1 MNDQENA
8 ATPRSF
14 HLFNCDNTYDL
25 DSVEKLIKTVAGD
38 VQVHQTYFPLPRM
51 TLLSQEL
58 EGNTMDCAVFVVNA
72 HESRLSI
79 NEPRAGIGYAKIYRA
94 LLNATEN
101 QVLIVIGG
109 DDNYKT
115 QEERDTSVLSQWAR
129 GKVSSQF
136 LEEYMNGSRSFIF
149 SWDEHHH
156 PIHEEALQHF
166 LDPSKTDEFV
176 PKPRPPQVSVPDPI
190 PEPEVV
196 DSEIKDIKFTPDPDP
211 AELLFQPTPHMP
223 TQTATEPIRN
233 LQPTFVP
240 KLVNF
245 EGFKDVEMKSE
256 NAPNLQVL
264 SFCHNKEAAENL
276 YQFLEKVYQQL
287 AVNDRP
293 LQPPTLDDYSQ
304 VPSFL
309 EKNKPDY
316 VVVVLETNEVLKS
329 LDGKEEEVE
338 ETRALLD
345 KLAECVQYHIGK
357 KAIIL
362 MCDDDCLDDDSVI
375 SPRVEQM
382 LNRHRGLIPQLENKL
397 LVMSYNKRPSKLH
410 EYYVTETLCGH
421 EIQLEL
427 DLGHATRQSRED
439 DKRSGRLQGI
449 GAESENAPNLQ
460 VLSFC
465 HNKEAAENLYQ
476 FLEKVYQQLA
486 VNDRPPQ
493 PPTLDDY
500 SQVPSF
506 LEENKPDYVVVVL
519 ETNEVLKSLDGKEE
533 EVEEAKAILG
543 MLAECVRDHIGKK
556 AIILMCDDDC
566 LDDDSVISPR
576 VEQMLNRHRGLIPQ
590 LENKL
595 LVMSYNKRPSTLH
608 EYYVTETL
616 CGHEIQLEL
625 DRGHATRQFREKD
638 ERSGRLQGI
647 GAGQGGAARHE
658 PGVHGSDGFYEGGR
672 QHYDGQHG
680 KDEEDRRGQAFGGR
694 QGEKGLGKN
703 KPDEADEMKM
713 CYQAIL
719 LNGHVGQ
726 VIYRSSDFTFPDH
739 VKEEYRENYSRVR
752 KATLEAYKD
761 ANGLVKYIVPH
772 YNESNGHFL
781 HYRSTM
787 EYGSINPASYCYPPG
802 YKPPQYMLDDMII
815 RNDHHFSATL
825 EIWEDERGQLYPTV
839 EVGSSPTCGRK
850 KCVIV

>member
-38 VQVHQTYFPLPRM
+38 VQVRKTYFPLPSM

-58 EGNTMDCAVFVVNA
+58 EGNTMDCAVFVVHA

-94 LLNATEN
+94 LLNATGKKAIILMCDDDCLDDDSVISPRVEQMLNRHRGLIPQLGNKLLVMSYNKRPSKLHEDYVTKTLCGHEIQLELDLGHATRQSREDDKRSGRLQGIGAGQGGAGQGEAARHELGVHGEGKTEYASDGFYEGGRQHYYGQHGKEEEDRRGQAFGGRQGEKGLGENKPDEANEMKMCYQAILLNEN

-166 LDPSKTDEFV
+166 LDPGKTDEFV

-190 PEPEVV
+190 AEPDVV
-196 DSEIKDIKFTPDPDP
+196 DSKIKDIKFTPDPDP
-211 AELLFQPTPHMP
+211 VELLFQPTPHMP

-240 KLVNF
+240 TLVNF
-245 EGFKDVEMKSE
+245 EGFEVVDMKSE

-293 LQPPTLDDYSQ
+293 PQPPTLDDYSQ

-362 MCDDDCLDDDSVI
+362 MCDDDCLDDDSMM

-382 LNRHRGLIPQLENKL
+382 LNRHRGLISQLENKL

-421 EIQLEL
+421 EIQKS
-427 DLGHATRQSRED
+427 RQSRED

-449 GAESENAPNLQ
+449 GA
-460 VLSFC
+460 
-465 HNKEAAENLYQ
+465 
-476 FLEKVYQQLA
+476 
-486 VNDRPPQ
+486 
-493 PPTLDDY
+493 
-500 SQVPSF
+500 
-506 LEENKPDYVVVVL
+506 
-519 ETNEVLKSLDGKEE
+519 G
-533 EVEEAKAILG
+533 
-543 MLAECVRDHIGKK
+543 
-556 AIILMCDDDC
+556 
-566 LDDDSVISPR
+566 
-576 VEQMLNRHRGLIPQ
+576 
-590 LENKL
+590 
-595 LVMSYNKRPSTLH
+595 
-608 EYYVTETL
+608 
-616 CGHEIQLEL
+616 
-625 DRGHATRQFREKD
+625 
-638 ERSGRLQGI
+638 QG
-647 GAGQGGAARHE
+647 GAGQGGAGQGEAARHE
-658 PGVHGSDGFYEGGR
+658 LGVHGKGKTEYASHGFYEGGR

-680 KDEEDRRGQAFGGR
+680 KEEEDRRGQAFGGR
-694 QGEKGLGKN
+694 QGEKGLGEN

-719 LNGHVGQ
+719 LNGHVSK

-739 VKEEYRENYSRVR
+739 VKEEYREDYSRVR

-761 ANGLVKYIVPH
+761 ANGHVKYIVPH
-772 YNESNGHFL
+772 YNESNGHLL
-781 HYRSTM
+781 HYRATM
-787 EYGSINPASYCYPPG
+787 EYGSINSASYCYPPG
-802 YKPPQYMLDDMII
+802 YKPPKYMLDDMII

-825 EIWEDERGQLYPTV
+825 EIWEDKRGQLYPTV
-839 EVGSSPTCGRK
+839 EVGSSPTCGRN